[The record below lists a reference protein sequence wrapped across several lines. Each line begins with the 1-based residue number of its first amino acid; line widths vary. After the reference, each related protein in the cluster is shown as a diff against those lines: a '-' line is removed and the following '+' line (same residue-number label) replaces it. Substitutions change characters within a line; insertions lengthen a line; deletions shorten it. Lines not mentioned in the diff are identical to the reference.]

1 MKAHLITLIIAFFAG
16 YIGGNLGGGHL
27 GSGDSINK
35 RPENSKSSN
44 NFKNKLSPFQVST
57 EDIDLEYQIEAL
69 NYKIETLQK
78 QVSSLED
85 KQTRLLSDSQNN
97 SKETNK
103 RKPNRNASPNREN
116 LVASGMTPDLAD
128 EILRRMSQE
137 DFRRLELQNLI
148 QRSDAGARREY
159 RKELRELNANKI
171 SLRSELG
178 DDDYDKYLFV
188 SGQNNRVK
196 VRSVMAGSPA
206 ESSGFQNDDVI
217 LYYDNKKILS
227 WPDIRAATIEGDI
240 GSYTNVEILRD
251 GQQMSLMVPRGTL
264 GVQLDATQIE
274 PD

>member
-1 MKAHLITLIIAFFAG
+1 MKAHLITLLIAFFAG
-16 YIGGNLGGGHL
+16 YIGGHLGGGNLGGN
-27 GSGDSINK
+27 DSIDELS
-35 RPENSKSSN
+35 ENS
-44 NFKNKLSPFQVST
+44 NFENKLSPFQVST

-69 NYKIETLQK
+69 NYKIESLQK

-85 KQTRLLSDSQNN
+85 KQTSLLTGSQNN
-97 SKETNK
+97 SKETVK
-103 RKPNRNASPNREN
+103 IKPNRNASPNREN

-148 QRSDAGARREY
+148 QRSDASARREY

-240 GSYTNVEILRD
+240 GSYTSVEILRD